1 MSMSLPLGRVLIAGL
16 ALLVAAPAALAE
28 DAARLLDRLTEG
40 GYVIYWRHAA
50 TDRSQ
55 RDRDL
60 SDMERCEAQRN
71 LSALGREQA
80 RRVGEVFAARGVPV
94 GEVFASDFC
103 RNRDTAQLAFGRH
116 ERVRELWNLPMLRAA
131 GLAVEAAVLDL
142 RRRLGQAP
150 ASGLNTVIVG
160 HNLNLQYAAEVVIDE
175 AEMAVFR
182 PLGDSRF
189 RLEGV
194 LRPADFTTVAQ

>member
-1 MSMSLPLGRVLIAGL
+1 MSLSLGRALIAAL
-16 ALLVAAPAALAE
+16 ALAFAAPAAWAE
-28 DAARLLDRLTEG
+28 DAARLFDRLGAG

-60 SDMERCEAQRN
+60 SDMARCETQRN

-80 RRVGEVFAARGVPV
+80 RRVGEVFLARGVPV
-94 GEVFASDFC
+94 GRVLASDFC

-116 ERVRELWNLPMLRAA
+116 ERVRELWNLPMLGAA
-131 GLAVEAAVLDL
+131 GLEAEAAVLAL
-142 RRRLGQAP
+142 RRLLGEAPQA
-150 ASGLNTVIVG
+150 GVNTVIVG

-175 AEMAVFR
+175 GEMAVFS

-189 RLEGV
+189 RLEGI
-194 LRPADFTTVAQ
+194 LRPADFAPGAP

>member
-1 MSMSLPLGRVLIAGL
+1 MSLNLARALIAAL
-16 ALLVAAPAALAE
+16 VLLLVIPAARAE
-28 DAARLLDRLTEG
+28 DGARLLDRLTEG
-40 GYVIYWRHAA
+40 GYVLYWRHAA

-60 SDMERCEAQRN
+60 SDMARCEAQRN
-71 LSALGREQA
+71 LSALGRDQA

-94 GEVFASDFC
+94 GEVFVSEFC

-131 GLAVEAAVLDL
+131 GLEVEAAVLDL

-150 ASGLNTVIVG
+150 ATGSNTVIVG
-160 HNLNLQYAAEVVIDE
+160 HNLNLQYAAEVVIEE

-182 PLGDSRF
+182 PLGDGRF

-194 LRPADFTTVAQ
+194 LRPADFAAGAP